1 MLEKKQDRFIESAG
15 YDPMMRPPPGHSLT
29 LPPGNQPYEQPPKF
43 SKSSDFI
50 EHIFD
55 KFQIPENEA
64 ELMNSLAVGISLQE
78 IVQAIGLGAFTT
90 GLANPDVVENSKPE
104 IFVNLLSQ
112 AMDLFD
118 IQEDS
123 PIPFKLFATP
133 SGLAEEE
140 QTMDDLTAIQ
150 MAKKRNPRGYA
161 VFEENQKAEQQERDM
176 QMVEQMAQDL
186 DQYKT
191 ETKKSGGF
199 LDVESPEEA

>member
-1 MLEKKQDRFIESAG
+1 MFEREQNRFINSAG

-43 SKSSDFI
+43 SKSSEFI
-50 EHIFD
+50 EHIFNR
-55 KFQIPENEA
+55 FQIPENET
-64 ELMNSLAVGISLQE
+64 ELMNSLVVGISIQE
-78 IVQAIGLGAFTT
+78 IVQGIGLGAFTA
-90 GLANPDVVENSKPE
+90 GLANPDVIENSKPE
-104 IFVNLLSQ
+104 IFVNILSQ
-112 AMDLFD
+112 AMDIFD

-140 QTMDDLTAIQ
+140 QTMDDASAIQ
-150 MAKKRNPRGYA
+150 MAKKKNPRGYA
-161 VFEENQKAEQQERDM
+161 VFEENQKAEQQELDVK
-176 QMVEQMAQDL
+176 MVEQMAQDL
-186 DQYKT
+186 DQYRT